1 MVVKPDYTQFYNPN
15 RTRVLRDVLASK
27 NWRDVYLIAKQIQ
40 QDMAQLELL
49 AQAEMAQDEAERLIG
64 QLNDNQ
70 LYMVD

>member
-1 MVVKPDYTQFYNPN
+1 MVVKPDYTQCYNPN

-27 NWRDVYLIAKQIQ
+27 NWRDVYLIAKQIR